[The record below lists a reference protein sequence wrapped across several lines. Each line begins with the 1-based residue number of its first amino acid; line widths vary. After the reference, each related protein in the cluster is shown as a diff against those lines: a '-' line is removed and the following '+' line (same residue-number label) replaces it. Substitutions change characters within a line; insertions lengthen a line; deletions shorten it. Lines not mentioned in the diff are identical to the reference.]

1 MERVPLLEVSPQA
14 DRSARGL
21 RDSSHPAKLFWGRNF
36 PASHAVDPALC
47 NVNTKHGYRSRLPGD
62 VEDFGSQHLPDL
74 TSTRRTPW
82 SQTRRKTRNDGETL
96 SLRAVTFNVATD
108 AWLDG
113 CEPKVAAPKRRR
125 SRSHRDD

>member
-1 MERVPLLEVSPQA
+1 MLLSAVPSAFHDGNGILYCRLLNYIQT
-14 DRSARGL
+14 
-21 RDSSHPAKLFWGRNF
+21 
-36 PASHAVDPALC
+36 ALC
-47 NVNTKHGYRSRLPGD
+47 NVNTKHGYRSKLPGD